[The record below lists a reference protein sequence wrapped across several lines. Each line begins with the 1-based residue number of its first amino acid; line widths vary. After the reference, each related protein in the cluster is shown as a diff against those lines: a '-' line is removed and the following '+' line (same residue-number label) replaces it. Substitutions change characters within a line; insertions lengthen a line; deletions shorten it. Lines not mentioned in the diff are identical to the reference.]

1 MYSRIPSGTE
11 MQSHPATAWSVSSPN
26 RDRMLLDC
34 VTYDPRIR
42 AQDSLSQPCER
53 DHQGQLHR
61 SGKLIHHLKRRRVQS
76 KYHSRQQTQDGRT
89 AIDGKCAENK
99 THCEDDRNGVA
110 GQVLNGRRQ
119 PQRGLHGRSSAR
131 RDSRN
136 RSAGRTLRIAER
148 WRSPVTGRMTRG
160 TPSFQ
165 TVESGRVM
173 PSSPR

>member
-1 MYSRIPSGTE
+1 MNGDDVGISPQNG
-11 MQSHPATAWSVSSPN
+11 SHGEEIEPMIES
-26 RDRMLLDC
+26 M
-34 VTYDPRIR
+34 
-42 AQDSLSQPCER
+42 
-53 DHQGQLHR
+53 HG
-61 SGKLIHHLKRRRVQS
+61 
-76 KYHSRQQTQDGRT
+76 
-89 AIDGKCAENK
+89 EN
-99 THCEDDRNGVA
+99 DRNGIA

-119 PQRGLHGRSSAR
+119 AQRGSLQGRNSAW

-173 PSSPR
+173 LSSPR